1 MSDFST
7 ILQKIHSVELE
18 LTRKVTQ
25 RDTLVSQ
32 KQDIQKLL
40 QSTQEQL
47 TVDIQVQRL
56 LEVFVKSTEVSVRN
70 YLEPLVTEALDF
82 VFNQGLQFHLLFTT
96 RRNQVEIDFIL
107 LRAPESEARYQ
118 QYILQP
124 DKYSK
129 QLELLVKET
138 KGLNFMYGGAVNQ
151 VIALVLRLILAELLQ
166 IQGPIFLDEPSSA
179 VGEEYSAR
187 LGQLLASLSERF
199 QRQYVLVTHSHSL
212 ASYAEKIYEV
222 EKVNGISQVSIKEQ

>member
-1 MSDFST
+1 LGDLPS
-7 ILQKIHSVELE
+7 ILQKVRNVELE
-18 LTRKVTQ
+18 LTRKIAQ
-25 RDTLVSQ
+25 RDTFISQ
-32 KQDIQKLL
+32 RDSFQKLFQSL
-40 QSTQEQL
+40 QESLQL
-47 TVDIQVQRL
+47 DTQVQRL
-56 LEVFVKSTEVSVRN
+56 LEVFVKSTEVSVRT

-82 VFNQGLQFHLLFTT
+82 VFNQGLQFHLLFTS

-107 LRAPESEARYQ
+107 LRDSESEERYQ
-118 QYILQP
+118 QYILQQE
-124 DKYSK
+124 KYAK
-129 QLELLVKET
+129 QLEVLVKET

-199 QRQYVLVTHSHSL
+199 HRQYILVTHSHSL
-212 ASYAEKIYEV
+212 ASYASKIYEV
-222 EKVNGISQVSIKEQ
+222 EKVNGISQVSIKE

>member
-1 MSDFST
+1 LGDLPS
-7 ILQKIHSVELE
+7 ILQQVRGVELE
-18 LTRKVTQ
+18 LTRKVAQ
-25 RDTLVSQ
+25 RDTFLEQ
-32 KQDIQKLL
+32 KKSFQNTLR
-40 QSTQEQL
+40 STQEQIKI
-47 TVDIQVQRL
+47 DIQVQRL

-82 VFNQGLQFHLLFTT
+82 VFNQGLQFHLLFVT

-107 LRAPESEARYQ
+107 LRDSESEEHYQ
-118 QYILQP
+118 KYVLQP
-124 DKYSK
+124 EKFAK
-129 QLELLVKET
+129 QLEVLVKET
-138 KGLNFMYGGAVNQ
+138 KQLNFMYGGAVNQ
-151 VIALVLRLILAELLQ
+151 VIALVLRLVLSELLR

-199 QRQYVLVTHSHSL
+199 KRQYVLVTHSHSL

-222 EKVNGISQVSIKEQ
+222 EKVNGVSQVNIKE